1 MSQTRAVVLTPTA
14 QRGQSRRRAAREQAR
29 RDREAELAERTL
41 LSGAERARPRTRLTL
56 TVLAVLVLAF
66 LAIIAVGPVLWLAKS
81 AVSTTSDIVTQPFAL
96 WPSGIQWENLAE
108 AWTGIDIGQYLFNT
122 VWVAAG
128 NWFFGLLV
136 ALTGGYVLAILRPRY
151 AKFLEGAV
159 MATLFI
165 PGVVSLVS
173 LYLTILSLPLIQ
185 VNLINTYW
193 AVWLPASAHA
203 FNVLLMRNFFAQLPA
218 EVFEAAKVDGAGSFT
233 VFWRIVLPMS
243 RPIIGVV
250 SLLTLVGAWKEF
262 MWPLLVLPDPK
273 LQPLSVGLYKV
284 SATTEISLLMAG
296 MFISVIVPIVLFLVF
311 QRQFLRSAGQSGAIK
326 G

>member
-1 MSQTRAVVLTPTA
+1 MSDTRAVVLAPEA
-14 QRGQSRRRAAREQAR
+14 PSAQSRRREARRQAR
-29 RDREAELAERTL
+29 HDREAALAERTL
-41 LSGAERARPRTRLTL
+41 LSAAERARPRTRLTL
-56 TVLAVLVLAF
+56 TALAVIVLAF
-66 LAIIAVGPVLWLAKS
+66 LAVIAVGPVLWLAKS
-81 AVSTTSDIVTQPFAL
+81 AVSTTNDTVSQPFAL

-108 AWTGIDIGQYLFNT
+108 AWTRIDIGQYLLNT
-122 VWVAAG
+122 VWVAGG

-136 ALTGGYVLAILRPRY
+136 ALTGGYVLAILRPKY

-159 MATLFI
+159 LATLFI
-165 PGVVSLVS
+165 PGVISLVS
-173 LYLTILSLPLIQ
+173 LYLTVLSLPLIQ
-185 VNLINTYW
+185 VNLVNTYW

-203 FNVLLMRNFFAQLPA
+203 FNVLLMRNFFAQLPS
-218 EVFEAAKVDGAGSFT
+218 EVFEAAKVDGAGAMT
-233 VFWRIVLPMS
+233 VFRRIVLPMS
-243 RPIIGVV
+243 KPIIGVV

-284 SATTEISLLMAG
+284 SSSAEISLLMAG
-296 MFISVIVPIVLFLVF
+296 MFISVIIPIVLFLVF